1 LALPGF
7 FGGGSVESSVAVKQ
21 VVGRKLK
28 IQGSEN
34 FGVVER
40 VASGIEEC
48 LGVVDGGKIEE
59 RNGGGSCGVEA
70 SENLSVIFETRGE
83 G

>member
-7 FGGGSVESSVAVKQ
+7 FGGGSVESSVAVDQ

-28 IQGSEN
+28 IQGTEN

-40 VASGIEEC
+40 VASGIEEG
-48 LGVVDGGKIEE
+48 LGGVDGGKIEQG
-59 RNGGGSCGVEA
+59 NGGGSCGVEA
-70 SENLSVIFETRGE
+70 SENLTVVFKTRGE
-83 G
+83 S